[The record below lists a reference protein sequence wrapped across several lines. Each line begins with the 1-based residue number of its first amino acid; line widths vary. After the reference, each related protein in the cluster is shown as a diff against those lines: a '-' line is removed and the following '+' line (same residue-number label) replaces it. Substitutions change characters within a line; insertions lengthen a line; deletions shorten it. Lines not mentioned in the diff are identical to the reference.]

1 MQDVWPKLTGLKW
14 LHSNLA
20 GIESLMIPEL
30 LTSSVTVTN
39 CKVKPAGQA
48 HSVHDETLG
57 LNYTK
62 QNPSQHP
69 NLLAHTSTCRVHTI
83 NH

>member
-1 MQDVWPKLTGLKW
+1 MIQEVWPKLTGLKW

-39 CKVKPAGQA
+39 CKV
-48 HSVHDETLG
+48 
-57 LNYTK
+57 
-62 QNPSQHP
+62 
-69 NLLAHTSTCRVHTI
+69 NLAPCAR
-83 NH
+83 